1 MMVIGVVGGIGSG
14 KSTVVD
20 IFSNLRK
27 IYIINADKIGH
38 NILKRNGLAYK
49 KILETFGIEILDEDK
64 EIVRS
69 KLAKIVFS
77 DKIQLNKLNSISHP
91 LIYKIVFQE
100 IEKYKFDYDYII
112 IEAAL
117 PIEIGLMKLV
127 DKMLVIYADEDIRI
141 QRIIERN
148 NCTYS
153 EAKARVVAQKK
164 WEQFKDISD
173 YIIYN
178 TNNLGDT
185 ENQLKAFIKKVENK

>member
-49 KILETFGIEILDEDK
+49 RIVETFGIEILDEDK

>member
-1 MMVIGVVGGIGSG
+1 MVIGVVGGIGSG

-49 KILETFGIEILDEDK
+49 RIVETFGIEILDEDK